1 MWKTANVKSHHY
13 RLALLNPKNAQTRE
27 EGRGHKR
34 LRTSWVKSESLYVR
48 VIYILN
54 KREGL
59 A

>member
-1 MWKTANVKSHHY
+1 MWQTANVKSHY
-13 RLALLNPKNAQTRE
+13 RPALLNPKNAQTRE

-34 LRTSWVKSESLYVR
+34 LRTSQVKSESLDIR

-54 KREGL
+54 KHEGL